1 MKKFLCLFII
11 LSFTSIIAQK
21 HFIIDKNY
29 LAKVEKKFQER
40 KEASKSRSFQLFSVL
55 SRGLTTE
62 EAEAM
67 KFLYAYMPLCDL
79 ADYDGEFFLKQ
90 VKYALKARDTFSWG
104 KTIPET
110 IFRHFV
116 LPYRVN
122 NENLDTAR
130 VVFFEELK
138 NRVKNLSLKEAA
150 LEVNY
155 WCLEKVTYRGTDIR
169 TSAPLSTVRTAY
181 GRCGEESTFTVT
193 ALRSVGIP
201 ARQVYTPR
209 WAHSDD
215 NHAWVEVYVD
225 GKWQYMGACEPEA
238 DLNIGWFTEPARRAM
253 LVHTKVFGDYPGD
266 DEVVI
271 KGDDYSEINVLGNYA
286 ETKKIYVKVVDKNG
300 APVEKAKVDFGL
312 YNYAEFYPIASKMT
326 DKKGTTFLTTGLGTL
341 LIWASRN
348 NDFAYEQISVAK
360 SETIVLKLTGNNI
373 TMSGPQDLI
382 PPPVKI
388 PYPANAKGK
397 EKNTLRV
404 KNANAI
410 REKYRST
417 FIDTA
422 SINKFADGH
431 RLNRQAVLKYLKLS
445 EGNYEAVKSFISSN
459 TLENK
464 DYLFGM
470 LAQISEKD
478 LRDTKASILNDHMKN
493 AVELQIKDNA
503 PKELFIEYI
512 LNPRIK
518 NENLIAYR
526 GILKEAF
533 KHLLIMKKKDIPAVL
548 ADWINKNIKLNETE
562 NYYNLPIS
570 PVGVYELKRSNRE
583 SRDIFFVALCRSLG
597 VPSRLE
603 PKLKI
608 PQYFDGGEWLNV
620 YFEKQAQVQ
629 PEYGML
635 QFKKGNVEPKIDP
648 KYYTHFTIG
657 KLEKG
662 AFKTIDYET
671 EPLLSSFKEPVKLE
685 TGSYRLITGNR
696 RADGA
701 VFSEI
706 TYFKIEKGKT
716 YNAVINLRSVD
727 AGTRVLG
734 KVNLKTKID
743 ASGKNLELSA
753 FHSKDNFIIGWVEP
767 SKEPTR
773 HSIVELRDLRTKFDD
788 WGGKILLVITRE
800 NEAPQFIKDNGEGLP
815 ENVSF
820 VRDKGNALL
829 NSVKEELGIKGEPS
843 YPLFL
848 VVNRKGE
855 IIFTAQGYQIG
866 TGEQLLR
873 NAVK

>member
-1 MKKFLCLFII
+1 MKKFLYLFLI
-11 LSFTSIIAQK
+11 LSLTSLYAQK
-21 HFIIDKNY
+21 HFITDKNY

-40 KEASKSRSFQLFSVL
+40 KEIAKARNAELFSVL
-55 SRGLTTE
+55 GKGLTTE

-79 ADYDGEFFLKQ
+79 ADYNGDFFLKQ
-90 VKYALKARDTFSWG
+90 VRYALKARETFKWG
-104 KTIPET
+104 KSIPEN

-138 NRVKNLSLKEAA
+138 DRVKNLTLKEAA

-169 TSAPLSTVRTAY
+169 TSAPLATMRTAY

-253 LVHTKVFGDYPGD
+253 LVHTKVFGDYPGN
-266 DEVVI
+266 DEVVN
-271 KGDDYSEINVLGNYA
+271 KGEEYSEINVLGNYA
-286 ETKKIYVKVVDKNG
+286 ETKKLSVKVLDKSGN
-300 APVEKAKVDFGL
+300 PVENARVDFGL
-312 YNYAEFYPIASKMT
+312 YNYAEFYPIASKLT
-326 DKKGTTFLTTGLGTL
+326 DKKGIAYLTTGKGTL
-341 LIWASRN
+341 LVWASRN
-348 NDFAYEQISVAK
+348 NIFAYEKVSVDRVQDV
-360 SETIVLKLTGNNI
+360 VLKLTGNNI
-373 TMSGPQDLI
+373 TMNGSMDII
-382 PPPVKI
+382 PPPVKT
-388 PYPANAKGK
+388 PYPVNAKGK
-397 EKNTLRV
+397 EKNALRV

-417 FIDTA
+417 FIDTV
-422 SINKFADGH
+422 SIYKLADGH
-431 RLNRQAVLKYLKLS
+431 KLNRQQVLKYLKLS
-445 EGNYEAVKSFISSN
+445 EGNYEAIKSFITSN
-459 TLENK
+459 TLEEK
-464 DYLFGM
+464 SYLFGM

-478 LRDTKASILNDHMKN
+478 LRDTKAAILNDHMKN
-493 AVELQIKDNA
+493 AIELQTKDNA
-503 PKELFIEYI
+503 PKDIFIEYI

-518 NENLIAYR
+518 NENLISYR
-526 GILKEAF
+526 GTLREAF
-533 KHLLIMKKKDIPAVL
+533 RHLRTLKKKDIPSVL
-548 ADWINKNIKLNETE
+548 VDWVNKNIKLNETA

-570 PVGVYELKRSNRE
+570 PLGVYELKVSNRE

-608 PQYFDGGEWLNV
+608 PQYFDNGEWFNV
-620 YFEKQAQVQ
+620 YFGKQAQVQ
-629 PEYGML
+629 PDYGSL
-635 QFKKGNVEPKIDP
+635 VFKKGNADAKIDP

-657 KLEKG
+657 KLENG
-662 AFKTIDYET
+662 IYKTIDYET

-685 TGSYRLITGNR
+685 TGNYRLITGNR

-706 TYFKIEKGKT
+706 THFKIEKGKQFT
-716 YNAVINLRSVD
+716 AVINLRNTDSEIK
-727 AGTRVLG
+727 VLG
-734 KVNLKTKID
+734 KLNLNSKI
-743 ASGKNLELSA
+743 ASDGKQVQLS
-753 FHSKDNFIIGWVEP
+753 NFFSAEHIIIGWVEP

-773 HSIVELRDLRTKFDD
+773 HTIVELRDLRGKFDD
-788 WGGKILLVITRE
+788 WGGKILLIVTKE
-800 NEAPQFIKDNGEGLP
+800 NEAAQFIKDNGEGLP
-815 ENVSF
+815 KNISF
-820 VRDKGNALL
+820 VKDGGHQLL
-829 NSVKEELGIKGEPS
+829 NAVKKELGITADPS
-843 YPLFL
+843 YPLFV
-848 VVNRKGE
+848 VVNKKGE
-855 IIFTAQGYQIG
+855 IFFAAQGYQIG
-866 TGEQLLR
+866 TGEQLFR
-873 NAVK
+873 NAAN